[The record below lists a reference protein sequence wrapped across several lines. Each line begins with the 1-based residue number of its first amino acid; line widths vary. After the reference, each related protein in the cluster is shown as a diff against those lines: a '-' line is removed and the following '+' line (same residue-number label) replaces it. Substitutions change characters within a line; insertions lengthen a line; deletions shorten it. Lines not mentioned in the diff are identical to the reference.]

1 MDYLTE
7 VKTMVSKMTLKE
19 KTSLLSGADYWH
31 TKSIERVGLPSV
43 SMSDGPHGLRKEVF
57 SGKKGE
63 KTTLPAV
70 CFPTACLTACS
81 FDRSLLRELG
91 TALGEAARAENV
103 DILLGPGLNCKRSPL
118 CGRNFEYFSED
129 PVVSGE
135 LAAAFIKGVQSLDVG
150 TSMKHFALNNQEYRR
165 LTIDAVV
172 DERAMFELYLSAF
185 ERCAHCHPEQA
196 SLRRSPSCRP
206 PSQIH

>member
-1 MDYLTE
+1 
-7 VKTMVSKMTLKE
+7 
-19 KTSLLSGADYWH
+19 
-31 TKSIERVGLPSV
+31 
-43 SMSDGPHGLRKEVF
+43 MSDGPHGLRKEVF

-81 FDRSLLRELG
+81 FDRTLLKQLG

-135 LAAAFIKGVQSLDVG
+135 LAAAYVEACKPERRVFRKAL
-150 TSMKHFALNNQEYRR
+150 ALNNQEIRR
-165 LTIDAVV
+165 MIVESFATTHNF
-172 DERAMFELYLSAF
+172 RAL
-185 ERCAHCHPEQA
+185 P
-196 SLRRSPSCRP
+196 CRV
-206 PSQIH
+206 